1 MLVDDHLPH
10 WVLIGLELVG
20 VGLIGVEL
28 VGVELVG
35 VELVGVELLNR
46 DGARGRLARHA
57 VNPSMGA
64 RLGNPCLARSR
75 QPPPR
80 SIPFTLPDSGLHGFG
95 SPRNGEILHW
105 VLGEG
110 SGSPGFCGCERSE
123 PSAAHAFPAVPPCL
137 VRDSRCGP
145 TAQNPTRPGAKCCY
159 APSIGLLRLSCY
171 NPRPFY
177 RPLLS
182 IATQKRI
189 DEY

>member
-1 MLVDDHLPH
+1 LLVDDHLPH

-80 SIPFTLPDSGLHGFG
+80 SIPFTLPDSGSAGF
-95 SPRNGEILHW
+95 
-105 VLGEG
+105 
-110 SGSPGFCGCERSE
+110 PGFTVLVRLE
-123 PSAAHAFPAVPPCL
+123 AAHAFPAVPPCL
-137 VRDSRCGP
+137 VLDSWCGP
-145 TAQNPTRPGAKCCY
+145 TARNPTRPGAKCCY

>member
-28 VGVELVG
+28 VGVGLVG

-80 SIPFTLPDSGLHGFG
+80 SIPFTLPDSGSAGF
-95 SPRNGEILHW
+95 
-105 VLGEG
+105 
-110 SGSPGFCGCERSE
+110 PGFT
-123 PSAAHAFPAVPPCL
+123 VL
-137 VRDSRCGP
+137 VRQEMGKSCIGFLARAVEARVFVAVSGQSSQLLMHFPRYHHAWCGIQGV
-145 TAQNPTRPGAKCCY
+145 AQ
-159 APSIGLLRLSCY
+159 L
-171 NPRPFY
+171 PRI
-177 RPLLS
+177 PLAQALNAAMRRVS
-182 IATQKRI
+182 A
-189 DEY
+189 Y